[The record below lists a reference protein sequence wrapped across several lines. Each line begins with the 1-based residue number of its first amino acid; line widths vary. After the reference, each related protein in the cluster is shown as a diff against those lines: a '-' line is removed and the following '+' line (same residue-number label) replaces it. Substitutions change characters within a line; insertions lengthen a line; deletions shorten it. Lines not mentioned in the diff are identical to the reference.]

1 MRLKSIRNDYLAAK
15 NDGKIVSTSRKSL
28 KNVLWEVHEVPDTF
42 NEIKLKNVATGL
54 WLTKKQGSNDVF
66 ASSFKGS
73 FSVWEIRGRL
83 ENNQKILL
91 KSSKGEYLHRCGNI
105 WCDVTTWHSGQGNAW
120 TIEL

>member
-1 MRLKSIRNDYLAAK
+1 MITLPQKMTEKLFQQLF
-15 NDGKIVSTSRKSL
+15 RKSL
-28 KNVLWEVHEVPDTF
+28 KNVLWKVNEVPDTF

-54 WLTKKQGSNDVF
+54 WLTKKKGSNDVF
-66 ASSFKGS
+66 ASSFEGS
-73 FSVWEIRGRL
+73 FSIWEFRGRL

-105 WCDVTTWHSGQGNAW
+105 WCDVTIWHSGQGNAW